1 MGVPSQSQVL
11 GGSAAAAGV
20 CYNYQLSKV
29 SLVTRIKW
37 PIREECGNIFSIIK
51 CEKLFTFGNI
61 FGIFCVIAAR
71 PQPRGG
77 DGESNCPAESS
88 CVMMGSVLVLS
99 SGLKNNSLICRYF
112 KQVNFKLIYG
122 QSEDQTMTRIKVK

>member
-11 GGSAAAAGV
+11 GGSAAAAAV

-88 CVMMGSVLVLS
+88 CVMMGSVLS
-99 SGLKNNSLICRYF
+99 SGLKNNSLICR
-112 KQVNFKLIYG
+112 L
-122 QSEDQTMTRIKVK
+122 

>member
-1 MGVPSQSQVL
+1 MVVLISAGCYEIVCQVQIADGWVVGVPSQSQVL
-11 GGSAAAAGV
+11 GGSAAVGV

-71 PQPRGG
+71 PQPG
-77 DGESNCPAESS
+77 
-88 CVMMGSVLVLS
+88 VVMGSLTVQLCDDGVS
-99 SGLKNNSLICRYF
+99 IGAVEWIE
-112 KQVNFKLIYG
+112 KQFFDL
-122 QSEDQTMTRIKVK
+122 

>member
-1 MGVPSQSQVL
+1 MGSSALVVMKLFARYRWVGVLSQVL

-71 PQPRGG
+71 PQPRGW
-77 DGESNCPAESS
+77 
-88 CVMMGSVLVLS
+88 
-99 SGLKNNSLICRYF
+99 
-112 KQVNFKLIYG
+112 
-122 QSEDQTMTRIKVK
+122 